1 MGHAYAFIK
10 EKLYGGNSMADT
22 NIYNDI
28 EARTGGDIY
37 IGVVGPVRTGKS
49 TFISKFM
56 DALVLP
62 GISDEYVRG
71 RALDELPQSSAG
83 RTIMTTEPKFIP
95 EDAVRVELPGNAHFN
110 VRMIDCVGYI
120 VPSSLGYIEN
130 EMPRMVHTPWFEE
143 EIPFNMAAEIGTQ
156 KVISEHSTI
165 GLVVTTDGSISDI
178 PRAEYM
184 EAEARVISELREINK
199 PFIIILNCMYPYSD
213 ASKTLAKKMVEEYE
227 VPVVP
232 VNCLDLDEEQ
242 IREILARVLFEF
254 PVRSISIELP
264 GWMRTLPVDHW
275 LHRSVCDSIK
285 ELSQHIC
292 HVRDINPFTDRLRE
306 IEYIE
311 DARIKNVDLGSGTAI
326 ISGIMNHSLFY
337 KIVAERTGLELE
349 SEQDLM
355 DKLIQLSCTQ
365 KKYDRLKSALDE
377 VEATGYGIVMPT
389 LDELT
394 LEEPEIM
401 RQGGKYGVRLSAGAP
416 SIHMIKANITTEV
429 APLVGSE
436 SQSEELVTYLLKE
449 FEENPTK
456 IWESDIF
463 GKSLHELVNEGL
475 RSKLYHM
482 PSDARLKLQETLERV
497 INEGCSGLIC
507 IIL

>member
-1 MGHAYAFIK
+1 
-10 EKLYGGNSMADT
+10 MADT
-22 NIYNDI
+22 NLYSDI
-28 EARTGGDIY
+28 EARTGGNIY

-62 GISDEYVRG
+62 NINDEYVKN

-95 EDAVRVELPGNAHFN
+95 EDAVLIELPDNASLS

-130 EMPRMVHTPWFEE
+130 EMPRMVRTPWYEE

-184 EAEARVISELREINK
+184 EAEERVINELREINK
-199 PFIIILNCMYPYSD
+199 PFVIVLNCMYPTSD
-213 ASKTLAKKMVEEYE
+213 SAKALASEMVERYS

-232 VNCLDLDEEQ
+232 VNCLDLDEAKIKQ
-242 IREILARVLFEF
+242 ILAQVLFEF
-254 PVRSISIELP
+254 PVKEVAIELP
-264 GWMRTLPVDHW
+264 DWVRTLEADHW
-275 LHRSVCDSIK
+275 LKRSVYDGIREIASGI
-285 ELSQHIC
+285 Q
-292 HVRDINPFTDRLRE
+292 HVRDISGFTE
-306 IEYIE
+306 SMSEVEYIE
-311 DARIKNVDLGSGTAI
+311 SAKIGVVNLGSGNAVVKA
-326 ISGIMNHSLFY
+326 SMNQSLFY
-337 KIVAERTGLELE
+337 KVLAEQTGLEID
-349 SEQDLM
+349 SDHSLM
-355 DKLIQLSCTQ
+355 SILTELADIK
-365 KKYDRLKSALDE
+365 KKYARLKDAIDE

-401 RQGGKYGVRLSAGAP
+401 HQGGKYGVRLSAGAP

-436 SQSEELVTYLLKE
+436 SQSEELVSYLLKE

-482 PSDARLKLQETLERV
+482 PNDARLKLQETLERV